1 VNIKT
6 MLVRLQDALEWNDL
20 SEKIVLLPG
29 AASISLDGT
38 NSKEA
43 INLVVGYDSSPNSQ
57 TALDLALWIAH
68 QTRLV
73 TRKPVTVKV
82 VYVLEQNPS
91 SIFSEG
97 YYPKFDANSSNLICQ
112 GSTEFTQAPLSFGGS
127 TCLIEQRPLSLLFNG
142 ASFQTDVFEQA
153 ERIFQQACSLADE
166 WGGNLKTHLRC
177 GSVSCELR
185 EFVEIEA
192 TDLLFLGCSS
202 VNHPVIQ
209 KLGSD
214 FPCPVL
220 GIPNTLLVK
229 QLTERTSELSA

>member
-1 VNIKT
+1 MNIKT
-6 MLVRLQDALEWNDL
+6 MLVRLQDALERNDL
-20 SEKIVLLPG
+20 SEKMVLLPG
-29 AASISLDGT
+29 AASIHPDGT

-43 INLVVGYDSSPNSQ
+43 INLVVGYNSSPNSQ
-57 TALDLALWIAH
+57 TALDLTLWIAH

-82 VYVLEQNPS
+82 VYVLEQTPWV
-91 SIFSEG
+91 
-97 YYPKFDANSSNLICQ
+97 
-112 GSTEFTQAPLSFGGS
+112 
-127 TCLIEQRPLSLLFNG
+127 FNDG
-142 ASFQTDVFEQA
+142 FCQTDLFEQA
-153 ERIFQQACSLADE
+153 SRIFKQACYLAEE

-185 EFVEIEA
+185 EFVEVEA
-192 TDLLFLGCSS
+192 ADVLFLGCSS
-202 VNHPVIQ
+202 VNHPIVQ

-229 QLTERTSELSA
+229 QITERTSELSV